1 MAVEQQNTKQ
11 QQQQRQQQQ
20 QQLNTNGKIMKK
32 WWIYGWKRNREVDS
46 GGYKLSLVIFALVSK
61 LSIIRILKHW

>member
-1 MAVEQQNTKQ
+1 MRRGKNMAVEQQNTKQ

-32 WWIYGWKRNREVDS
+32 
-46 GGYKLSLVIFALVSK
+46 
-61 LSIIRILKHW
+61 